1 MATNKKARLLESA
14 IKKAPKQTPERLTEA
29 KNDKQGYRVVPLSF
43 YTDEADFLEE
53 TSRKLKD
60 AGFLKANRSMVAQVA
75 VNRLMKELEGK
86 SAEEILL
93 YVVQQ
98 KKKTS

>member
-14 IKKAPKQTPERLTEA
+14 IRKAPKQTPERLNEA

-43 YTDEADFLEE
+43 YTDEADFLEG
-53 TSRKLKD
+53 TSKKLKD
-60 AGFLKANRSMVAQVA
+60 AGFLKANRSMVAQMA
-75 VNRLMKELEGK
+75 VNQLRKEIEGK

-93 YVVQQ
+93 YFIQ
-98 KKKTS
+98 KKKKSN